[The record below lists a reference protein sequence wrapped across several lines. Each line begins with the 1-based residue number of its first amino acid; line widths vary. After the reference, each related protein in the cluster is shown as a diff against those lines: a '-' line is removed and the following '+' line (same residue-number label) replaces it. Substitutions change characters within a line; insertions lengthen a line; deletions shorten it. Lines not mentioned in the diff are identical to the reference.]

1 MDQAQQKAYWKA
13 NMRLI
18 AALLAVWAAV
28 SLGAGIL
35 FVQYLNHIRFFS
47 LPLGFWI
54 AQQGAIFVFV
64 ALIFYYARAMDRL
77 DRRHHV
83 DN

>member
-1 MDQAQQKAYWKA
+1 MDDNQRKAYWKA

-18 AALLAVWAAV
+18 AVLLGIWAMV

-35 FVQYLNHIRFFS
+35 LVRVLNLLSFLS
-47 LPLGFWI
+47 LPLGFWV
-54 AQQGAIFVFV
+54 AQQGAIFIFV
-64 ALIFYYARAMDRL
+64 VIIFYYARAMDRL
-77 DRRHHV
+77 DRQHHV